1 MKSKANFNPY
11 IDKIDLNFG
20 VNFAS
25 KRVNFAIIKRESIFF
40 IAEKHLSISVS
51 LHPVL
56 LNILSLILM
65 EMNISRGLHCAIL

>member
-11 IDKIDLNFG
+11 IDKIDLNFW
-20 VNFAS
+20 
-25 KRVNFAIIKRESIFF
+25 RELCVNFAIIKRESIFF